1 MFCPC
6 DRFNA
11 RVAGLLV
18 QASATLSIWFRSECP
33 AQTEP
38 GVQKHPKYATNA
50 AHQALPVPRK
60 MNSSTISSS
69 QTGIHLHLSNLVDR
83 HARNPFR
90 KPVTAYNQAAFDHSI
105 AIWRATGSQPLIL
118 DTGCGVGLSTLHLAA
133 QYPDHFVI
141 GIDQS
146 ADRLARNTDRQSW
159 ASPEPDNLCF
169 VRADLVDYWRLL
181 LAAEIYPARQYLLYP
196 NPWPKIGHLARRWHG
211 HAVFP
216 TIVALGGHIECRSN
230 WQIYVEEF
238 AAALNQLA
246 TERLLNAASCEAYL
260 PDSPMT
266 PFERK
271 YLASGHLLW
280 RCAVGVLPGSR

>member
-1 MFCPC
+1 MQRHLPSRPPTLHHPC
-6 DRFNA
+6 K
-11 RVAGLLV
+11 L
-18 QASATLSIWFRSECP
+18 
-33 AQTEP
+33 
-38 GVQKHPKYATNA
+38 
-50 AHQALPVPRK
+50 
-60 MNSSTISSS
+60 NSSAISSS
-69 QTGIHLHLSNLVDR
+69 QTGIHSQLSSLVAR
-83 HARNPFR
+83 HARHPFR
-90 KPVTAYNQAAFDHSI
+90 KPVTAYNQGAFDQSI
-105 AIWRATGSQPLIL
+105 GVWRTAGSQPLIL

-146 ADRLARNTDRQSW
+146 EDRLARNTDRQAW
-159 ASPEPDNLCF
+159 DGPEPDNLCF

-181 LAAEIYPARQYLLYP
+181 LDAGIFPARQYLLYP

-238 AAALNQLA
+238 ATALNQLA
-246 TERLLNAASCEAYL
+246 AGASCEAYL
-260 PDSPMT
+260 PDAPMT

-271 YLASGHLLW
+271 YLASGHQLW
-280 RCAVGVLPGSR
+280 RCAVALPHQPSIA